1 MLNTTSASLAKALTS
16 ANSWRTPS
24 NFFGKISS
32 TNSSIKAKA
41 TSDLAL
47 ISRAVEFSSTPI
59 SFNNAL
65 IAALSVS
72 SAEKLAEALTPFNA
86 ATSNC
91 FNSLFII
98 NTSGL
103 S

>member
-1 MLNTTSASLAKALTS
+1 MLNTTSASLAKVLTS

-59 SFNNAL
+59 S
-65 IAALSVS
+65 
-72 SAEKLAEALTPFNA
+72 LATTVP
-86 ATSNC
+86 SNTTIKYVY
-91 FNSLFII
+91 NY
-98 NTSGL
+98 
-103 S
+103 